1 MLKTTTFAAALALAG
16 VLSFSNVALAD
27 EDIPP
32 SDEAVKKIEE
42 TLAKIGCKG
51 GDYDAEKSGIYE
63 IDDAE
68 CDIGPYDIKLDEN
81 FNIMVMSRD

>member
-1 MLKTTTFAAALALAG
+1 MFKITTFSAILAIAG
-16 VLSFSNVALAD
+16 TLSFSHAALAD

-68 CDIGPYDIKLDEN
+68 CDIGPYDIKLDED
-81 FNIMVMSRD
+81 FNILVMSRD